1 MKIYFYQ
8 NCSVIFYP
16 SQIYQNFKKNNLQT
30 FMEKFNMSKKK
41 KKLVEIDTDTF
52 MKKQACIL
60 SQSRSIY

>member
-41 KKLVEIDTDTF
+41 KKEIG
-52 MKKQACIL
+52 
-60 SQSRSIY
+60 